1 MNKPYP
7 KSLGNP
13 PLIEMII
20 EYRFKSKLPDEALFG
35 LYYPI
40 IKESFSKYNLLP
52 IMNIPLEAR
61 SADPTLIYQPHYH
74 FCDENHSLSLLIG
87 PRVLTFKYERFREG
101 NVNNYLGWRNFI
113 SGFSSELT
121 KKIFNKLELQEIE
134 RLGIRYID
142 FFENLKLGEY
152 ITPKFEFPDRKLE
165 RLQVTCSIQEDRI
178 LHNINLSDSAEF
190 KHFVNNELSIHMVG
204 SLIDIDSE
212 YIPKELDEVL
222 SNLENILTKMHDENK
237 NLFYE
242 IMKDKLVEKYN
253 PIYEDRK

>member
-7 KSLGNP
+7 NSLGTP

-20 EYRFKSKLPDEALFG
+20 EYRFQSKLPDEALFG

-40 IKESFSKYNLLP
+40 IKKSFSQYNPLP

-61 SADPTLIYQPHYH
+61 SADGSLVYQPHYH
-74 FCDENHSLSLLIG
+74 FYDKDNSLSLLIG
-87 PRVLTFKYERFREG
+87 PHVLTFKYEHFREG
-101 NVNNYLGWRNFI
+101 NTNQYPGWRNHI
-113 SGFSSELT
+113 SKFSSELT
-121 KKIFNKLELQEIE
+121 NKIFEKLELEVIE

-152 ITPKFEFPDRKLE
+152 ITPSFSFPDRELE
-165 RLQVTCSIQEDRI
+165 RLQVTCSIQENEI

-212 YIPKELDEVL
+212 YIPKDQHEIL
-222 SNLENILTKMHDENK
+222 SDLEDILTKMHDDNK

-253 PIYEDRK
+253 PIYEEKK

>member
-7 KSLGNP
+7 NSLKNP

-20 EYRFKSKLPDEALFG
+20 EYRFNSTLPDEALFG

-40 IKESFSKYNLLP
+40 IKEYFSNYNTLP

-61 SADPTLIYQPHYH
+61 NTDISLMYQPHYH
-74 FCDENHSLSLLIG
+74 FYDENNGLSLLIG

-101 NVNNYLGWRNFI
+101 KINQYPGWRNSI
-113 SGFSSELT
+113 SKFSSELT
-121 KKIFNKLELQEIE
+121 NEIFKKLELQNIE

-152 ITPKFEFPDRKLE
+152 ITPSFSFPNRELE
-165 RLQVTCSIQEDRI
+165 RLQVTCSIQEDEI

-190 KHFVNNELSIHMVG
+190 KHFVNNELRIHMVG
-204 SLIDIDSE
+204 SLIDVDSE
-212 YIPKELDEVL
+212 YIPKDLNEVL
-222 SNLENILTKMHDENK
+222 PILEDILTKMHDDNK

-242 IMKDKLVEKYN
+242 IMKNELVEKYN
-253 PIYEDRK
+253 PIYEEKK